1 MRPQETRP
9 SGRGGG
15 QSPKHGINYYPFGG
29 RKDSGI
35 GREGI
40 GYSIEQVTAMKS
52 IVYNYKGKGIWDYI

>member
-1 MRPQETRP
+1 M
-9 SGRGGG
+9 
-15 QSPKHGINYYPFGG
+15 NYYPFGG

-52 IVYNYKGKGIWDYI
+52 IVYNY

>member
-1 MRPQETRP
+1 M
-9 SGRGGG
+9 
-15 QSPKHGINYYPFGG
+15 NYYPFGG